1 MNIRLANK
9 FDIPYFIETV
19 RKVQAKEFAKE
30 FHEIDLDEDYLN
42 SLFVTVI
49 SGGGVALIAESEETI
64 GIAFAVITPN
74 VWSPET
80 FFLHNILFYVEPDWH
95 HTRVGYKLIK
105 EYNKQGSMLKQENRI
120 KEFTM
125 TAAEP
130 LFDVDFDRFGYKMIE
145 KVYMGV

>member
-1 MNIRLANK
+1 MKVRLANK
-9 FDIPYFIETV
+9 FDLPYFIKTV
-19 RKVQAKEFAKE
+19 KTVQAKEFAKE
-30 FHEIDLDEDYLN
+30 FHEIELDEDYLN

-49 SGGGVALIAESEETI
+49 NGGGIALIAESEEIVGMT
-64 GIAFAVITPN
+64 FAVITPN

-80 FFLHNILFYVEPDWH
+80 FFLHNILFYVEPDWQ
-95 HTRVGYKLIK
+95 HTRVGYQLIK
-105 EYNKQGSMLKQENRI
+105 AYNKAGLELKTENRI

-130 LFDVDFDRFGYKMIE
+130 LFEVDFDRFDYKLIE